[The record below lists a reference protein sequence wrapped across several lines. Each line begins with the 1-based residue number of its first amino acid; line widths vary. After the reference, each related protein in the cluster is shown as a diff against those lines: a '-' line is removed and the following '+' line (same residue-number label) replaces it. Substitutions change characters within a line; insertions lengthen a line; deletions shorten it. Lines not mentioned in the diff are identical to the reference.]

1 MQLRTLTLQAIG
13 PFAGRHTVDVARL
26 AASGLFLLEGPTGAG
41 KSTLIDAVVFALYG
55 TVASAQ
61 ASEERLR
68 STAAAPGTESFVDLV
83 FEVPAGVFRVR
94 RSPQY
99 ERTKR
104 RGEGTTTQ
112 QATVRAW
119 RLPAD
124 TPTGASPEELDA
136 YGEPLGNRLDEVGQL
151 VAGWIG
157 LDRQQFVQTVVL
169 PQGEFATFLRAR
181 PEDRRLL
188 LQKIFGTQVY
198 EDLVG
203 RLAELRREA
212 NAAVAAATTALGGA
226 VSHLAGAARLDDE
239 AAAVL
244 HAELDAALGDTRAP
258 TSIPSSPGPQ
268 DVVEDAAV
276 SVTGSDG
283 AVEAATAAA
292 RAVVASRTATLVAEA
307 EAAAVAAAD
316 ADHARASARAA
327 LDRATA
333 TAALLARRDGLRA
346 ERGALAAEAGR
357 AQERVGRLARARQAA
372 TVRALLD
379 GLDGAAT
386 VLEAAAKEL
395 AAAIDAAPVALAS
408 AVGPVAGAGLGS
420 GVGAAR
426 STGASSDAGALDA
439 GLRGRLDAAARD
451 AARVAATLERLVA
464 LEAGLARRGAE
475 LDERG
480 TAAARMRAELT
491 VVAEWL
497 AARPADRAALVARL
511 DEERGLAAAL
521 AGQQAVA
528 QAARDLLAAHDDLA
542 VALAEQ
548 HVAEARRTEDAALAA
563 AAVAQEARLRQARV
577 AGLAGELAQAL
588 EPGAPCPVCGSSE
601 HPAPAALGPDHV
613 AEADLEA
620 AEHARVAA
628 EDRLRVAAR
637 RADMAAGR
645 VGTLRFQV
653 GEGDRVGALAA
664 LTAAAEALARCSA
677 AVAQVPVLAAQLTG
691 FDDETA
697 TRAEA
702 LRQAEADLAVAEAD
716 LATERRALAGDAD
729 EVAAARE
736 GHVTVAA
743 RRGALLSLA
752 RAADEVRD
760 ALDARDAAQA
770 ALAERTAQRDAGVVA
785 AGFAAPDEA
794 RAALLAPD
802 ELAGLDAEVV
812 RHAADVRR
820 VEAGLAEEAI
830 AALPE
835 DLVVDLAGAQEAE
848 RRARLDAETAA
859 GAERLARDVAGAALA
874 SAEAVVGQARA
885 VAERVRDAAP
895 VVRLA
900 NLAAG
905 AGDNAKGLT
914 LGTFVLMRRFE
925 DVVAAANERLLLM
938 SDGRYELVRSDE
950 KEDVRG
956 RTGLAMR
963 VVDHV
968 TDVPRDPRTLSG
980 GETFYVSLCLA
991 LGLADVVTA
1000 EAGGIDLGTL
1010 FVDEGFGSLDPHVL
1024 DQVLAEL
1031 GRLRAGGR
1039 VVGVVSHV
1047 EAMKQAIADRI
1058 EVRPRPDG
1066 TSTLAV
1072 RAG

>member
-136 YGEPLGNRLDEVGQL
+136 YGEPLGSRLDEVGQL
-151 VAGWIG
+151 VSGWVG

-169 PQGEFATFLRAR
+169 PQGEFASFLRAR

-198 EDLVG
+198 EDLVA

-239 AAAVL
+239 AAAAL
-244 HAELDAALGDTRAP
+244 QAELDAVLAVSRMPVGTAASTP
-258 TSIPSSPGPQ
+258 A
-268 DVVEDAAV
+268 AAV
-276 SVTGSDG
+276 DG
-283 AVEAATAAA
+283 TVEAAVAGAQ
-292 RAVVASRTATLVAEA
+292 AVVASRTATLVAEA
-307 EAAAVAAAD
+307 DAAAVAAAE
-316 ADHARASARAA
+316 ADRARALARAA

-333 TAALLARRDGLRA
+333 TAAVLARRDGLRA
-346 ERGALAAEAGR
+346 ERDALAAVAGT

-379 GLDGAAT
+379 GVDGAAT

-395 AAAIDAAPVALAS
+395 TAALDAAPSALA
-408 AVGPVAGAGLGS
+408 VAAGLAAGVGS
-420 GVGAAR
+420 GSLDDAR
-426 STGASSDAGALDA
+426 RHVDPGPSGGEPADA
-439 GLRGRLDAAARD
+439 GLRARLDAAARD

-464 LEAGLARRGAE
+464 LEAGLSRRGAE

-480 TAAARMRAELT
+480 TAVARMRAEVA

-511 DEERGLAAAL
+511 DEARALAAAL
-521 AGQQAVA
+521 PGQQAVA
-528 QAARDLLAAHDDLA
+528 QAARDRLAAHDDLA

-548 HVAEARRTEDAALAA
+548 RAAEAKRAEDAALAV
-563 AAVAQEARLRQARV
+563 AAVAQEATLRQARV

-588 EPGAPCPVCGSSE
+588 APGAPCPVCGSSE

-637 RADMAAGR
+637 RADTAAGR
-645 VGTLRFQV
+645 VATLRSQV
-653 GEGDRVGALAA
+653 GEGDREGALAA
-664 LTAAAEALARCSA
+664 LAAAEESLARGSA
-677 AVAQVPVLAAQLTG
+677 AVAQVPVLAARLTG

-697 TRAEA
+697 TRAAA
-702 LRQAEADLAVAEAD
+702 LRQAEAELAAAEAA
-716 LATERRALAGDAD
+716 LATERRTLADDAD

-743 RRGALLSLA
+743 RRGALVSLA
-752 RAADEVRD
+752 GAADELRD
-760 ALDARDAAQA
+760 ALDARDAARA
-770 ALAERTAQRDAGVVA
+770 ALAERTTQRDAGVAA
-785 AGFAAPDEA
+785 AGFTTADEA

-802 ELAGLDAEVV
+802 ELARLDAEVT
-812 RHAADVRR
+812 RHAADVQR
-820 VEAGLAEEAI
+820 VEAGLAEEAV

-848 RRARLDAETAA
+848 RRARLDAEAAA

-874 SAEAVVGQARA
+874 SAELVVQQARA

-900 NLAAG
+900 TLAAG

-925 DVVAAANERLLLM
+925 DVVAAANDRLLLM

-956 RTGLAMR
+956 RSSLAMR
-963 VVDHV
+963 VIDHV
-968 TDVPRDPRTLSG
+968 NDVPRDPRTLSG

-1047 EAMKQAIADRI
+1047 EALKQAIADRI

-1066 TSTLAV
+1066 TSTLTV

>member
-13 PFAGRHTVDVARL
+13 PFVGRHTVDFAEL
-26 AASGLFLLEGPTGAG
+26 TASGLFLLEGPTGAG

-61 ASEERLR
+61 ASDERLR
-68 STAAAPGTESFVDLV
+68 STAAGADTESFVDLV

-119 RLPAD
+119 RMPPD
-124 TPTGASPEELDA
+124 TPTGVPPEDLDGW
-136 YGEPLGNRLDEVGQL
+136 GEPIGNRLDEVGQL
-151 VAGWIG
+151 VTGWLG

-169 PQGEFATFLRAR
+169 PQGEFASFLQAK

-188 LQKIFGTQVY
+188 LQKIFGTQTY
-198 EDLVG
+198 EDLAA
-203 RLAELRREA
+203 RLADMRREA
-212 NAAVAAATTALGGA
+212 NNAVTAATGALGEA
-226 VSHLAGAARLDDE
+226 VSHLVGAARLDDE
-239 AAAVL
+239 EAAALRGEIDGVV
-244 HAELDAALGDTRAP
+244 ALARVAG
-258 TSIPSSPGPQ
+258 PGG
-268 DVVEDAAV
+268 
-276 SVTGSDG
+276 VT
-283 AVEAATAAA
+283 ATLAAA
-292 RAVVASRTATLVAEA
+292 RAAVAARTSALVSGADRLLA
-307 EAAAVAAAD
+307 EAAAAD
-316 ADHARASARAA
+316 EARAAARAA
-327 LDRATA
+327 LDVATA
-333 TAALLARRDGLRA
+333 TAALLGRRDGLRA
-346 ERGALAAEAGR
+346 ERDALDASAAA
-357 AQERVGRLARARQAA
+357 AQARVARLARARRAG

-379 GLDGAAT
+379 GVDAAAT
-386 VLEAAAKEL
+386 ALETAAKEL
-395 AAAIDAAPVALAS
+395 TAAIDAAPGALSA
-408 AVGPVAGAGLGS
+408 AVGGLAC
-420 GVGAAR
+420 VGAP
-426 STGASSDAGALDA
+426 SDGAL
-439 GLRGRLDAAARD
+439 RGTLDDAARD
-451 AARVAATLERLVA
+451 AARTAATLERLVA

-475 LDERG
+475 LDVRAVAAER
-480 TAAARMRAELT
+480 TRAEVA

-497 AARPADRAALVARL
+497 AARPDERAALARRL
-511 DEERGLAAAL
+511 DEAHSL
-521 AGQQAVA
+521 AGGLVGQEAVA
-528 QAARDLLAAHDDLA
+528 QAARERLVAHDDLA

-548 HVAEARRTEDAALAA
+548 RVAEAKRADDAA
-563 AAVAQEARLRQARV
+563 AATTAIAEEARLRRARV
-577 AGLAGELAQAL
+577 AGLAGDLAQAL
-588 EPGAPCPVCGSSE
+588 EPGAACPVCGSQE
-601 HPAPAALGPDHV
+601 HPAPAPLEADHV

-620 AEHARVAA
+620 AERARAAA

-637 RADMAAGR
+637 RADTAAGR
-645 VGTLRFQV
+645 VAALTEQV
-653 GEGDRVGALAA
+653 GPGDRAAAESAVAAAESALAA
-664 LTAAAEALARCSA
+664 CAAAAARVPALT
-677 AVAQVPVLAAQLTG
+677 VELAG

-697 TRAEA
+697 TRAGA
-702 LRQAEADLAVAEAD
+702 LRQEEAALAATDAALRADRTTLASDVAEVG
-716 LATERRALAGDAD
+716 T
-729 EVAAARE
+729 ARGE
-736 GHVTVAA
+736 HATVAA
-743 RRGALLSLA
+743 RHGALAALA
-752 RAADEVRD
+752 RAAEEVRD
-760 ALDARDAAQA
+760 ALDVRDGAAA
-770 ALAERTAQRDAGVVA
+770 ALAARTAERDVAVGA
-785 AGFAAPDEA
+785 AGFAAADEA

-802 ELAGLDAEVV
+802 ELERLDAVVTARAADEQRVAAGLSED
-812 RHAADVRR
+812 
-820 VEAGLAEEAI
+820 AI
-830 AALPE
+830 ASLPD
-835 DLVVDLAGAQEAE
+835 DLVVDFEGTTEAE
-848 RRARLDAETAA
+848 REARVLADATSGAA
-859 GAERLARDVAGAALA
+859 RLARDVADAAGV
-874 SAEAVVGQARA
+874 SAEGVVRRARA

-925 DVVAAANERLLLM
+925 DVVAAANERLLVM

-963 VVDHV
+963 VVDHSN
-968 TDVPRDPRTLSG
+968 DAPRDPRTLSG